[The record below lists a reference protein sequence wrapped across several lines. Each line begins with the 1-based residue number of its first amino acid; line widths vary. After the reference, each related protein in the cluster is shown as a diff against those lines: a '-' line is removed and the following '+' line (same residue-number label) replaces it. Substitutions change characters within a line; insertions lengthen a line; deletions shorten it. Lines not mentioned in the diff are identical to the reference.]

1 MPKLIYTTATG
12 QRSEI
17 LLGPSMP
24 VVLVGRLAECQIQT
38 VDTSVS
44 RKHSQFTW
52 HPGDSVDVQDLGS
65 SNGTF
70 VNDQKVG
77 TAALNNFDKVRCGNF
92 QVEFH
97 AQPATQAEPPGGR
110 MSGPPGAGDPTQY
123 GPVSQY
129 PGAPPSAGPGGGG
142 PAPFTPYLN
151 DPSMALP
158 PESAD
163 GAYAHIETV
172 DHNRQDQ
179 GGYPGPGGGP
189 SPYAG
194 PSSAPQPPPPQASPG
209 YREPPPAYG
218 GGGGSELDRAVRRAD
233 ALGREVDEL
242 RYENQRMRSSAGGS
256 AADQEAIRRLEA
268 EARRLREENETLYE
282 ERKEADRMKA
292 QMDALS
298 DRNVELKDQFSS
310 LQEQQ
315 GELRDKLRDARE
327 DLDNALFKRD
337 ELSSDTER
345 LENDKAELFDQ
356 LTKLKIEYNHME
368 RAHEQT
374 QKDYGLLEYEYKRLD
389 ETNQELEREL
399 RNVLDGENEQSD
411 ALTRLQ
417 AIVDEKESIVSNL
430 KEKVEGLKEDL
441 RETEGTD
448 STWMV
453 EVEKL
458 KQENEELVIENE
470 ELLEK
475 IDDLREVISAQKAT
489 SSTANEGMA
498 DDLANLK
505 EENERLLSRIKDYV
519 PADSYDKIQAEN
531 DELRIRISKVQGDLE
546 SSQASTPSGT
556 EELLSQIRELTAENH
571 KLEVK
576 LKAASSTTDTNP
588 GGMRAVTPDKAMGV
602 FTDVNSMVSAWRANL
617 ETMQLHVGDLGDLF
631 KGIGVMDGVTD
642 EIKDAIK
649 DADPD
654 WACESMGDTVKQI
667 LGDSKKIKNLLLE
680 LRKSL
685 EN

>member
-1 MPKLIYTTATG
+1 
-12 QRSEI
+12 
-17 LLGPSMP
+17 MP

-77 TAALNNFDKVRCGNF
+77 SAALNNFDKVRCGNF

-97 AQPATQAEPPGGR
+97 SQPATHAEPPGGR

-123 GPVSQY
+123 GPVSQL
-129 PGAPPSAGPGGGG
+129 PGAPSPSPHAGPSGGGSG
-142 PAPFTPYLN
+142 WKPYLD
-151 DPSMALP
+151 DPSMAIP
-158 PESAD
+158 PESVE
-163 GAYAHIETV
+163 GAYSHIETV
-172 DHNRQDQ
+172 DHNQ
-179 GGYPGPGGGP
+179 GGYPGPGGGGGP
-189 SPYAG
+189 SPYSG
-194 PSSAPQPPPPQASPG
+194 PSGGQQPPPPQHSPS

-218 GGGGSELDRAVRRAD
+218 GGGAGGGSELERAVRRAD

-268 EARRLREENETLYE
+268 ETRRLREENERLYE
-282 ERKEADRMKA
+282 ERKESDRMKA

-399 RNVLDGENEQSD
+399 RNVLEGENEQSD

-417 AIVDEKESIVSNL
+417 AIVDEKEAIVSNL

-441 RETEGTD
+441 RETEGAD

-489 SSTANEGMA
+489 SSTASEGLQ

-519 PADSYDKIQAEN
+519 PEDSYNKIQTEN
-531 DELRIRISKVQGDLE
+531 DELRIRISKLQGELE

-556 EELLSQIRELTAENH
+556 EELLSQIRELTSENH
-571 KLEVK
+571 KLEIK

-588 GGMRAVTPDKAMGV
+588 GGMRAVSPDKAMGV

-617 ETMQLHVGDLGDLF
+617 ETMQIHVGDLGDLF
-631 KGIGVMDGVTD
+631 KSIGEMDGVTD
-642 EIKDAIK
+642 EIGDAIK